1 MIPAVNLFVLPRPS
15 LSLSVS
21 SPHCHPTVP
30 FDSPHE
36 RLQAPAATLHLP
48 PDHPPFLH
56 LHPFLVRLLPLG
68 DTPLQRYP
76 ASLAG
81 QDLYAG
87 ALCHQCV
94 PGPHPPHPTDLWLL
108 PTFPRLSLHAPAS
121 EGEEDPKRG
130 DFQRGDGWRIQGWG
144 EEGEQRGRQGGGARL
159 WWWWQWVPRGA
170 NKVFPRVCL
179 FMCRLIGKEKQHFQQ
194 SFYSHSKW
202 VFFIFCRS
210 TTYFFLFRA
219 NVESSIFSQ
228 SVCRVMF

>member
-170 NKVFPRVCL
+170 NKVFPRVCFVHVQINRQRKTTLPAVVL
-179 FMCRLIGKEKQHFQQ
+179 FPLKMSFLHFLQKHNIFFSFQ
-194 SFYSHSKW
+194 SKCGVKH
-202 VFFIFCRS
+202 FFPECLS
-210 TTYFFLFRA
+210 LLL
-219 NVESSIFSQ
+219 
-228 SVCRVMF
+228 